1 MIETQSLRKLIFAID
16 RAHHVFH
23 GRVQQFRE
31 FHEGRNRVVQSAPSR
46 RRSPRRDQVR
56 AIMYSR
62 APLLRFLGREAELLA
77 SWEQRRRESQSKEEG
92 SVGMSTSQPSDVGDH
107 VVKSSISASVWKV
120 TCGPGDVVQSP
131 DDVLVI
137 LEAMKTEVNVVAGE
151 DNVGRKVRSLAG
163 GLKQGSLVHAGDVLV
178 IFE

>member
-1 MIETQSLRKLIFAID
+1 
-16 RAHHVFH
+16 
-23 GRVQQFRE
+23 
-31 FHEGRNRVVQSAPSR
+31 
-46 RRSPRRDQVR
+46 
-56 AIMYSR
+56 
-62 APLLRFLGREAELLA
+62 
-77 SWEQRRRESQSKEEG
+77 
-92 SVGMSTSQPSDVGDH
+92 MSTQPSDAGDH
-107 VVKSSISASVWKV
+107 VLKSSISASVWRV

-163 GLKQGSLVHAGDVLV
+163 GIKQGSLVHAGDVLV